1 MTAHFPNSPD
11 VISGLVDYT
20 PRRSIYRE
28 YLKRAF
34 DVTFVACV
42 ALLVVPLVLVVALL
56 VMLDGHSP
64 FYAQQRVGKDGR
76 VFSMLKLRSMVPN
89 ADRILSDYLRTN
101 QEARAEWNRT
111 QKLRDDPRIT
121 LIGRVIRK
129 TSLDELPQFWN
140 VFRGD
145 MSVVGP
151 RPMMPSQRDLYP
163 GQAYYALKP
172 GITGFWQIGDRNET
186 SFAARA
192 RYDADYYKRV
202 SLVTDVTVIAKTVRV
217 VLRAT
222 GV

>member
-28 YLKRAF
+28 VLKRAF
-34 DVTFVACV
+34 DVTFVICV
-42 ALLVVPLVLVVALL
+42 ALLVVPLVFVVAIL
-56 VMLDGHSP
+56 VMLDGNSP

-76 VFSMLKLRSMVPN
+76 VFSMFKLRSMVPN
-89 ADRILSDYLRTN
+89 ADRTLSEYLRTN
-101 QEARAEWNRT
+101 PEARAEWNRT
-111 QKLRDDPRIT
+111 QKLRHDPRIT

-192 RYDADYYKRV
+192 RFDAEYYTRV
-202 SLVTDVTVIAKTVRV
+202 SLFTDVAVIAKTIKV